1 MVEVKMRANEFL
13 IEYKRDVTI
22 QKLGQPL
29 YQKMLND
36 KTVQRIYGDD
46 PLQNIDPNE
55 IIEFGIDRFQEA
67 DPTPNKQF
75 VAWLVRLYAKDPTFK
90 FEDVLS
96 QVHPYLEKFYKLNM
110 RKKIPSPRN
119 DVNRYASFADFMG
132 VMDEYPDPDQVEL
145 KDKGRAFTIYEDD
158 NWRVIVPQ
166 DEAASCYYGQGTR
179 WCTAATK
186 ANNMFDFYNSI
197 APILIAQPKNPNY
210 PGERYQLHFGI
221 SIDDNPVKREA
232 DALDYA
238 RQSSDY
244 ADYDWSDYVSSDD
257 LDIDFEYGQIMD
269 ERDNPVAGPTII
281 TRMGDSWENM
291 LNAYIKKFPKHRWQL
306 EKNLEQL
313 DTGFI

>member
-1 MVEVKMRANEFL
+1 MRASEFL

-29 YQKMLND
+29 YQKMIND
-36 KTVQRIYGDD
+36 RTVQRIYGDD
-46 PLQNIDPNE
+46 PLQNINPNE

-75 VAWLVRLYAKDPTFK
+75 VPWLVRLYAKDPTFK

-132 VMDEYPDPDQVEL
+132 VMDEYEDPDKVEL
-145 KDKGRAFTIYEDD
+145 KDKGRAFTLYDD
-158 NWRVIVPQ
+158 ENWRVIVPE
-166 DEAASCYYGQGTR
+166 DVHSACYYGQGTR

-186 ANNMFDFYNSI
+186 GNNMFKYYNGI
-197 APILIAQPKNPNY
+197 APLLIAIPKHPEH
-210 PGERYQLHFGI
+210 PGEKYQLHFGI
-221 SIDDNPVKREA
+221 SIDDQPVKSDS

-238 RQSSDY
+238 SQSSDY
-244 ADYDWSDYVSSDD
+244 AGYDWDEVADYGD
-257 LDIDFEYGQIMD
+257 LEIDFEYGQIMD
-269 ERDNPVAGPTII
+269 ERDDPVSLSAIQN
-281 TRMGDSWENM
+281 RMDTSWDAM
-291 LNAYIKKFPKHRWQL
+291 IYTYIDKFPDRKWQL
-306 EKNLEQL
+306 YMNLDHSAEN
-313 DTGFI
+313 DY

>member
-13 IEYKRDVTI
+13 IEYRRDVTI

-29 YQKMLND
+29 YQKMLSD

-46 PLQNIDPNE
+46 PLQNINPNE

-119 DVNRYASFADFMG
+119 DVNRYSSFADFMG
-132 VMDEYPDPDQVEL
+132 VMDEYPDPDKVEL
-145 KDKGRAFTIYEDD
+145 KDKGRAFTMYEDD
-158 NWRVIVPQ
+158 SWRVIVPQ

-186 ANNMFDFYNSI
+186 GNNMFTYYHGI
-197 APILIAQPKNPNY
+197 APILIALPKHPEH
-210 PGERYQLHFGI
+210 PGEKYQLHFGV
-221 SIDDNPVKREA
+221 SLDDQPVKSDEDIDDVI
-232 DALDYA
+232 DLG
-238 RQSSDY
+238 
-244 ADYDWSDYVSSDD
+244 DYDPDEVE
-257 LDIDFEYGQIMD
+257 LEYGQIMD
-269 ERDNPVAGPTII
+269 ERDDPVSAYHIQN
-281 TRMGDSWENM
+281 RMDASWDEM
-291 LNAYIKKFPKHRWQL
+291 LNAYMQKFPDRKWQL
-306 EKNLEQL
+306 LTNLEQIE
-313 DTGFI
+313 GQGY